1 MQQQLYRSAPAAHGC
16 GGQAPATRDH
26 ARQQCLQ
33 RGPRRRLQLACGA
46 AQAGASA
53 VRQPGAE
60 SVLHLE
66 RSLEAGV
73 SGSAPPREAAAAER
87 TAEPASVSGSKRTLA
102 NTEIFH
108 STWQHRAWV
117 GSAVAVLSATFLR
130 GCAKVHD
137 PVAASV
143 AAAAVVAA
151 YYAAGARTLPQP
163 PLPLTG
169 AKSACA
175 RLARLAFAEPAAQP
189 CWSVVAAPGRP
200 SAPDRA
206 GCMPQTF

>member
-102 NTEIFH
+102 ETEIFY

-117 GSAVAVLSATFLR
+117 GS
-130 GCAKVHD
+130 
-137 PVAASV
+137 
-143 AAAAVVAA
+143 AAAVVAA
-151 YYAAGARTLPQP
+151 YYAAGARTLPH
-163 PLPLTG
+163 
-169 AKSACA
+169 SAS
-175 RLARLAFAEPAAQP
+175 AAATD
-189 CWSVVAAPGRP
+189 WSKVCLCAPGSSGVR
-200 SAPDRA
+200 
-206 GCMPQTF
+206 

>member
-1 MQQQLYRSAPAAHGC
+1 
-16 GGQAPATRDH
+16 
-26 ARQQCLQ
+26 
-33 RGPRRRLQLACGA
+33 
-46 AQAGASA
+46 
-53 VRQPGAE
+53 
-60 SVLHLE
+60 
-66 RSLEAGV
+66 V

-102 NTEIFH
+102 ETEIFY

-151 YYAAGARTLPQP
+151 YYAAGARTLPH
-163 PLPLTG
+163 
-169 AKSACA
+169 SAS
-175 RLARLAFAEPAAQP
+175 AAATD
-189 CWSVVAAPGRP
+189 WSKVCLCAPGSSGVR
-200 SAPDRA
+200 
-206 GCMPQTF
+206 